1 MNKSFL
7 IIALCVVLAGCASN
21 PDNGTALSA
30 NDVAHAEKLAALQF
44 TSAERKQMLPLLKDQ
59 RDAYVKGREISLP
72 NSVRPLLVFDPTLYV
87 DANPPEGEPQFATHK
102 DCQRPAQLDELAFA
116 SLTELGC
123 LLRTQKVTSV
133 ELTKLALARLK
144 KYDAK
149 LHAVVTLTP
158 ELALKQARAADA
170 QIAAGH
176 YRGPLQGIPYGI
188 KDLFSVPGYPTTW
201 GAKPFEHQTLD
212 DTATVVRKLEDAGAV
227 LVAKLSSGA
236 LAMGDVWFGGKTRN
250 PWNLA
255 QGSSGS
261 SAGPAAAVSAGLVP
275 FAVGTET
282 WGSIVSPASRVG
294 ISGLRPTFGRVSR
307 AGAMALSWSM
317 DKPGPL
323 CRNLDDCAL
332 VFDAIRGTDGLDPS
346 VHDAPF
352 AYRGALPLKGMTI
365 GYLKSDFA
373 ADYAGHDLDQAALDK
388 LRELGAELVPIELPD
403 LPLENM
409 PNILDAEAAAAFDD
423 LTRSNRD
430 DLLVAQDKDA
440 WPNLFR
446 AARFIP
452 AVEYIQAQRT
462 RTLLLEQM
470 GELMKQ
476 VDVYVAPSL
485 EGNNLLV
492 NNLDGQPCVVVPDGF
507 VKPDAPHSI
516 SFIGRWYDEATVLGV
531 AKTYQDAVSFDNR
544 HPPGFHG
551 LIGGGLR
558 LDAGPINLPHR
569 NHLGFAVGAHFQVSD
584 PIANAG

>member
-1 MNKSFL
+1 MNK
-7 IIALCVVLAGCASN
+7 IIPVIASSLLLAACASS
-21 PDNGTALSA
+21 PDSGSELSA
-30 NDVAHAEKLAALQF
+30 NDVAHAQKLAALQF
-44 TSAERKQMLPLLKDQ
+44 TPAERQQMLPLLKDQ
-59 RDAYVKGREISLP
+59 RDAYIRGREISLP

-87 DANPPEGEPQFATHK
+87 DAAPAEGEPRFATET
-102 DCQRPAQLDELAFA
+102 DCQRPARLTDLAFA
-116 SLTELGC
+116 SLARLGC

-144 KYDAK
+144 QYDPK

-170 QIAAGH
+170 EIAAGH

-212 DTATVVRKLEDAGAV
+212 ETATVVSKLEDAGAV

-236 LAMGDVWFGGKTRN
+236 LAMGDIWFGGKTRN
-250 PWNLA
+250 PWNLE

-282 WGSIVSPASRVG
+282 WGSIVSPATRVG

-323 CRNLDDCAL
+323 CRRLEDCAL
-332 VFDAIRGTDGLDPS
+332 VFDAIRGSDGLDPS

-352 AYRGALPLKGMTI
+352 AYQGAVPLQGLKI
-365 GYLKSDFA
+365 GYLKSEFTA
-373 ADYAGHDLDQAALDK
+373 QYPGRDLDQAALDK
-388 LRELGAELVPIELPD
+388 LRDLGAELVPIELPD
-403 LPLENM
+403 LPLDNL

-430 DLLVAQDKDA
+430 DLLVAQDKYA
-440 WPNLFR
+440 WPNVFR

-470 GELMKQ
+470 GEIMKQ
-476 VDVYVAPSL
+476 VSVFVAPSV
-485 EGNNLLV
+485 EGNASLVSNLT
-492 NNLDGQPCVVVPDGF
+492 GQPCAVVPDGF
-507 VKPDAPHSI
+507 ARPNAPHSI

-531 AKTYQDAVSFDNR
+531 AKAYQDSVDFDER
-544 HPPGFHG
+544 QPPGF
-551 LIGGGLR
+551 
-558 LDAGPINLPHR
+558 D
-569 NHLGFAVGAHFQVSD
+569 
-584 PIANAG
+584 

>member
-1 MNKSFL
+1 MNK
-7 IIALCVVLAGCASN
+7 IILTIVSVLLLAACASS
-21 PDNGTALSA
+21 PDNGKAITA
-30 NDVAHAEKLAALQF
+30 NDVAHAQKLAALEF
-44 TSAERKQMLPLLKDQ
+44 SLAERRQMLPLLKDQ
-59 RDAYVKGREISLP
+59 RDAYIQGREISLP

-87 DANPPEGEPQFATHK
+87 DATPPDGDPQFATHT
-102 DCQRPAQLDELAFA
+102 DCRRPADLNALAFA
-116 SLTELGC
+116 SLRQLGC
-123 LLRTQKVTSV
+123 LLRSGQVTSV

-144 KYDAK
+144 KYDPK

-170 QIAAGH
+170 EIAAGH

-212 DTATVVRKLEDAGAV
+212 ETATVVRKLEDAGAV

-236 LAMGDVWFGGKTRN
+236 LAMGDVWFGGQTRN
-250 PWNLA
+250 PWNLD

-275 FAVGTET
+275 FAIGTET
-282 WGSIVSPASRVG
+282 WGSIVSPATRVG
-294 ISGLRPTFGRVSR
+294 ISGLRPSFGRVSR

-323 CRNLDDCAL
+323 CRNLNDCAL
-332 VFDAIRGTDGLDPS
+332 VFNAIRGTDGLDPS

-373 ADYAGHDLDQAALDK
+373 ADYPGQELDQAALAK
-388 LRELGAELVPIELPD
+388 LRELGATLVPISLPD
-403 LPLENM
+403 LPLDNL
-409 PNILDAEAAAAFDD
+409 PNILNAEAAAAFDD
-423 LTRSNRD
+423 LTRRNQD
-430 DLLVAQDKDA
+430 DLLVAQDTDA

-452 AVEYIQAQRT
+452 AVEYIQAQRE

-470 GELMKQ
+470 GELMKR

-485 EGNNLLV
+485 EGDNLLV
-492 NNLDGQPCVVVPDGF
+492 TNLDGQPCAVVPDGF
-507 VKPDAPHSI
+507 TAPDAPHSI
-516 SFIGRWYDEATVLGV
+516 SFIGRWYDEATLLGV
-531 AKTYQDAVSFDNR
+531 ARAYQDAVDFDAR
-544 HPPGFHG
+544 RPPGF
-551 LIGGGLR
+551 
-558 LDAGPINLPHR
+558 D
-569 NHLGFAVGAHFQVSD
+569 
-584 PIANAG
+584 